1 MIWNILQDSLEE
13 ISLITYCLS
22 VIFPPFPP
30 PPLPAAGRLS
40 LPHFRGRV
48 GRGTLLIFI
57 DNLRILY

>member
-1 MIWNILQDSLEE
+1 MFSP
-13 ISLITYCLS
+13 S
-22 VIFPPFPP
+22 PP